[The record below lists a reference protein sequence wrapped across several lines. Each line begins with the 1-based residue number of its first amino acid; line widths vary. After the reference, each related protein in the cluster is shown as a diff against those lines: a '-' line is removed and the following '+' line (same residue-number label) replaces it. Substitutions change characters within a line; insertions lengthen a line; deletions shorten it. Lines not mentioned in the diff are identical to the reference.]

1 MMRMNAKKNK
11 KKLPGI
17 ISFEGNWHGRTMG
30 AQFMCGNDPQ
40 KEWIGFEDPNMHRLP
55 FPYPWKK
62 EAQIDPYNF
71 FLKSIK
77 NLKKQKKIN
86 LKKDICG
93 IIMES
98 FQGWG
103 SIFYPKEFVKSVSD
117 FAKKNNILLCFDEMQ
132 AGFGRTGKLFG
143 YMHYGVKPDL
153 VCAGKGTSSSL
164 PLSLLLG
171 KKEYMNIENS
181 GLSSTHS
188 ANPLTCAAGKANL
201 QSLIDDGL
209 ITNSKKL
216 GKIFHKT
223 LNDISKK
230 YKSNID
236 IQINGQGL
244 VAGVIF
250 KDHSGKPLNSLCKK
264 ICWDCLLNGLIVV
277 FTGRESIKLAPPLS
291 IHLSALKE
299 GLSVFEDSIQKN
311 ISNTNL

>member
-1 MMRMNAKKNK
+1 
-11 KKLPGI
+11 
-17 ISFEGNWHGRTMG
+17 
-30 AQFMCGNDPQ
+30 
-40 KEWIGFEDPNMHRLP
+40 
-55 FPYPWKK
+55 
-62 EAQIDPYNF
+62 
-71 FLKSIK
+71 
-77 NLKKQKKIN
+77 
-86 LKKDICG
+86 
-93 IIMES
+93 
-98 FQGWG
+98 
-103 SIFYPKEFVKSVSD
+103 
-117 FAKKNNILLCFDEMQ
+117 
-132 AGFGRTGKLFG
+132 
-143 YMHYGVKPDL
+143 MHYGVKPDL

-244 VAGVIF
+244 VAGVIL

-277 FTGRESIKLAPPLS
+277 FTGRESINLPSLS

-299 GLSVFEDSIQKN
+299 GLSVLKTLFRKYFKYKPMNYLKVAYDENKN
-311 ISNTNL
+311 L

>member
-1 MMRMNAKKNK
+1 M
-11 KKLPGI
+11 
-17 ISFEGNWHGRTMG
+17 
-30 AQFMCGNDPQ
+30 
-40 KEWIGFEDPNMHRLP
+40 
-55 FPYPWKK
+55 
-62 EAQIDPYNF
+62 
-71 FLKSIK
+71 
-77 NLKKQKKIN
+77 
-86 LKKDICG
+86 
-93 IIMES
+93 
-98 FQGWG
+98 
-103 SIFYPKEFVKSVSD
+103 
-117 FAKKNNILLCFDEMQ
+117 
-132 AGFGRTGKLFG
+132 
-143 YMHYGVKPDL
+143 
-153 VCAGKGTSSSL
+153 
-164 PLSLLLG
+164 
-171 KKEYMNIENS
+171 
-181 GLSSTHS
+181 
-188 ANPLTCAAGKANL
+188 TCAAGKANL

-216 GKIFHKT
+216 EKYSIN

-299 GLSVFEDSIQKN
+299 GLSVFEDLSEN